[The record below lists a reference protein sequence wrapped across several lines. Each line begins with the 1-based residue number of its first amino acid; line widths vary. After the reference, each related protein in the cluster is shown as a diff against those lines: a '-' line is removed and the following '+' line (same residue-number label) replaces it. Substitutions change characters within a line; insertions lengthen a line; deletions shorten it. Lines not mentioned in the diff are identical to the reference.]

1 MIDNIE
7 EIKKYRELLAQHNSA
22 ADEALELIKNGKH
35 KEGYDKI
42 IEVMNSCDF
51 SHPKGWADMAVLTV
65 RQAAANADIAA
76 LKPAE
81 KGFKKAID
89 FHAHI
94 FEGDD
99 GLFGLG
105 KVISD
110 NIHKYSDIYRLKI
123 KTETSD
129 TIMKLL
135 DEAKAIPDNG
145 YNSTRQ
151 KEQLNALQS
160 KIDKAKEQ
168 SKLDISTS
176 ASIELA
182 VYEHFLNK
190 VKELDAFGEKSIET
204 AEVIESKLESI
215 ENFDKD
221 YIIDVVPT
229 SVKNIRSLISENIS
243 KSRKSAERLKEKEKE
258 DAINHYWEEHPE
270 EKAELER
277 RLDTAKQGM
286 KELDEKFG
294 EYEKAYSEISKKRG
308 KFVSSFEDEKKNL
321 ELDRDE
327 LNDKI
332 SSLGIFKS
340 KDKKTLSTQLDE
352 VNAKLEEVYKKIAD
366 EKKDYNE
373 SIDNELASVTEKKK
387 DLAVRDNE
395 LNSEI
400 KQIKEELTKD
410 RI

>member
-1 MIDNIE
+1 MFLYNFFKLSEVKCYMIDNIE

-123 KTETSD
+123 KAETSD

-135 DEAKAIPDNG
+135 DEINQRGTTVLVVTHNMEIVRAMNKRVITIKKGVVVSDVG
-145 YNSTRQ
+145 G
-151 KEQLNALQS
+151 
-160 KIDKAKEQ
+160 D
-168 SKLDISTS
+168 D
-176 ASIELA
+176 
-182 VYEHFLNK
+182 YE
-190 VKELDAFGEKSIET
+190 D
-204 AEVIESKLESI
+204 
-215 ENFDKD
+215 
-221 YIIDVVPT
+221 
-229 SVKNIRSLISENIS
+229 
-243 KSRKSAERLKEKEKE
+243 
-258 DAINHYWEEHPE
+258 
-270 EKAELER
+270 
-277 RLDTAKQGM
+277 
-286 KELDEKFG
+286 
-294 EYEKAYSEISKKRG
+294 
-308 KFVSSFEDEKKNL
+308 
-321 ELDRDE
+321 
-327 LNDKI
+327 
-332 SSLGIFKS
+332 
-340 KDKKTLSTQLDE
+340 
-352 VNAKLEEVYKKIAD
+352 
-366 EKKDYNE
+366 
-373 SIDNELASVTEKKK
+373 
-387 DLAVRDNE
+387 
-395 LNSEI
+395 
-400 KQIKEELTKD
+400 
-410 RI
+410 